1 MSQWIMSRRSS
12 RRQPVLLRWLSRLEE
27 GIALACLA
35 LTCTSILIGAIGRA
49 IGNPVSGSA
58 ELAQLF
64 LIWTCVFAANLTL
77 RQGGHVR
84 IDMLLAVLPNRLRS
98 LINAISLVMMLAF
111 LAALAYYS
119 YPLAMSNWQR
129 PLGIWGLSYG
139 YVTLALP
146 VGAAL
151 MFLSLLYRTWRRGLN
166 GSLEPDYDPAD
177 MGGEP

>member
-1 MSQWIMSRRSS
+1 M
-12 RRQPVLLRWLSRLEE
+12 LLRWLSRLEE
-27 GIALACLA
+27 CLALVCLA

-64 LIWTCVFAANLTL
+64 LIWTCVLAADLTL

-84 IDMLLAVLPNRLRS
+84 IDMLLTALPKGLQS
-98 LINAISLVMMLAF
+98 LINAVSLIMMLAF
-111 LAALAYYS
+111 LAALVYYS

-146 VGAAL
+146 VGAGM
-151 MFLSLLYRTWRRGLN
+151 MFMSLLYRTWRRGLS

-177 MGGEP
+177 VGGGP